1 MVQMDHV
8 WTLLEHPDEEDD
20 VDDCEADEG
29 EELECEAGEE
39 YLFVVKMMRQIS
51 YSRAKSR

>member
-1 MVQMDHV
+1 MDHV

-51 YSRAKSR
+51 YLRAKSR